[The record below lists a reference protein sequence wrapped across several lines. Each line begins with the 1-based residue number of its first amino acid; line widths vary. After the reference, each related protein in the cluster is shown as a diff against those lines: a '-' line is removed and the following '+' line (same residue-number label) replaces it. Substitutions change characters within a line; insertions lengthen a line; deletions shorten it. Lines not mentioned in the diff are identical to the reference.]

1 MSQSPLVSICCLTYN
16 HAPYLRQCLDGFM
29 MQERTFQIE
38 ILIHDDAST
47 DGTQDIIRE
56 YAEKY
61 PDMIKPL
68 YQTENQYSKGI
79 KVEVCNYLRAKGK
92 YIALCEGDDYW
103 TDSLKL
109 QKQIVFLESHPDYAM
124 CSHRYRIYFQN
135 EKRMNNEIT
144 PIADLPD
151 GISFDLSFLVRG
163 GWAAHPLSVVFRKSA
178 LDLDAYSKYVMSI
191 DAILF
196 YAILKNGKGYCMP
209 DVMAVYRVH
218 GTGVWS
224 TLDLNHQRLFSIK
237 ARQAIYDVERTDEA
251 ALYILA
257 QFSRPME
264 RTLFL
269 KRCGIFMKLT
279 KILIAHFGVHLVAR
293 MWFDRLFLNK
303 RLCVNELN
311 QIEDYNKGK
320 NRR

>member
-1 MSQSPLVSICCLTYN
+1 
-16 HAPYLRQCLDGFM
+16 
-29 MQERTFQIE
+29 
-38 ILIHDDAST
+38 
-47 DGTQDIIRE
+47 
-56 YAEKY
+56 
-61 PDMIKPL
+61 
-68 YQTENQYSKGI
+68 
-79 KVEVCNYLRAKGK
+79 
-92 YIALCEGDDYW
+92 
-103 TDSLKL
+103 
-109 QKQIVFLESHPDYAM
+109 
-124 CSHRYRIYFQN
+124 
-135 EKRMNNEIT
+135 
-144 PIADLPD
+144 
-151 GISFDLSFLVRG
+151 
-163 GWAAHPLSVVFRKSA
+163 
-178 LDLDAYSKYVMSI
+178 
-191 DAILF
+191 
-196 YAILKNGKGYCMP
+196 
-209 DVMAVYRVH
+209 MAVYRVH

-224 TLDLNHQRLFSIK
+224 ALDLNHQRLFSIK